1 MRRQLAV
8 ALGLVALAAG
18 LPASVAAAVPS
29 SSVVVVDSTF
39 VNDFDCPFPLVE
51 TVSGAIRDT
60 LYVDGAGNPDMEIL
74 TAQYQGR
81 LVVTWTNPASGKS
94 LSSGEASP
102 LIIDWNPDGTFQSL
116 ANMGLTFNVTIPG
129 SGTVLLDV
137 GRIVIERG
145 HGITFVAGAHQELFG
160 DTAAFCAALA

>member
-1 MRRQLAV
+1 
-8 ALGLVALAAG
+8 
-18 LPASVAAAVPS
+18 
-29 SSVVVVDSTF
+29 
-39 VNDFDCPFPLVE
+39 
-51 TVSGAIRDT
+51 
-60 LYVDGAGNPDMEIL
+60 
-74 TAQYQGR
+74 
-81 LVVTWTNPASGKS
+81 VTWTNPANGKS